1 MIISRTPFR
10 IPIGGGGSD
19 LPFYYTRQGGS
30 LVTATIDKYMYII
43 VQPRKYY
50 EKFFIRYLKNEMVNT
65 VDEIEHEYVR
75 ESLKLLKIDKPVEIT
90 SISDVPAG
98 TGLGSSSSFLVG
110 LLHALHAYK
119 GERVSKKTLAE
130 EATQIQMEILKTP
143 AGLQDQ
149 YAAAFGSMITLQI
162 SKQGKALVNPLDI
175 HNSHLQKLEDNLL
188 FFYTGILHSSTD
200 VLNNQKQEAERDE
213 NKIAMLTEIKQIGQE
228 IKKALENGNV
238 RRFGEWLNIHW
249 QTKRNLGSKMTNPQI
264 DSWYDLA
271 LQRGAIGG
279 KIMGA
284 GGGGF
289 FMFYVDN
296 NQDAFRKIMG
306 ESGLKEVNFRFDHD
320 GSKIIFNDSNL

>member
-19 LPFYYTRQGGS
+19 LPFYYTRQGGA
-30 LVTATIDKYMYII
+30 LVTATIDKYIYII

-50 EKFFIRYLKNEMVNT
+50 EKFFIRYMKNELVDS
-65 VDEIEHEYVR
+65 VDEIQHEYVR
-75 ESLKLLKIDKPVEIT
+75 EALKLLKINQPIEIT

-110 LLHALHAYK
+110 LLYALHAYK

-149 YAAAFGSMITLQI
+149 YAAAFGSILTMQI
-162 SKQGKALVNPLDI
+162 SKQGKVLVNPLDI
-175 HNSHLQKLEDNLL
+175 KSHHLQKLEKELV
-188 FFYTGILHSSTD
+188 FFYTGILHSSD
-200 VLNNQKQEAERDE
+200 EILKDQKQEAEKDE
-213 NKIAMLTEIKQIGQE
+213 HKIEMLTEIKQIGQE
-228 IKKALENGNV
+228 IRKALESGNT
-238 RRFGEWLNIHW
+238 RRFGEWMNIHW
-249 QTKRNLGSKMTNPQI
+249 QTKRKLGNKMTNSQI
-264 DSWYDLA
+264 DKWYDLA
-271 LQRGAIGG
+271 LQSGAIGG

-296 NQDAFRKIMG
+296 NQDSFTKTM
-306 ESGLKEVNFRFDHD
+306 EKEGLKKVDFKFDHD
-320 GSKIIFNDSNL
+320 GSKIIFNDSNI